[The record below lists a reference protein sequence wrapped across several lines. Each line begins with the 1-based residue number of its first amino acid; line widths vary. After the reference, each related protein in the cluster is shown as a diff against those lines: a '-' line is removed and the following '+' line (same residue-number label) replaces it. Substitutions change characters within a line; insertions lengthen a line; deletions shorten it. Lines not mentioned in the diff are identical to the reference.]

1 MVEGDKKVKS
11 SRGYKTIGLMLIIL
25 SIVIYGSNTL
35 AATMPSHADDQA
47 ESAKTVIGPTPTPIG
62 YTIRPLSEV
71 YSDGPPT
78 VMNITQTHATL
89 SFVSSIPLACAVVYG
104 KSSDYGMIAV
114 DQDMNGGAHTDHSP
128 LMSGLEADT
137 EYHYRVQGSA
147 ADGTIYID
155 QDGTFRT
162 PAAESSNEVNQAS
175 LAAGAQVIAVS
186 SNFGEAANEQTWGAN
201 SALDENPATAWSS
214 NGDGNDAFID
224 VQLAEASQPHAIE
237 VWSRSMSDG
246 TARISQ
252 FTLTTNTGQQLGP
265 FTLPDTTQAY
275 RFEVDITDTIQSL
288 RLDVTDSTGGNT
300 GLVEFAIYTRQE
312 AATYL
317 PVAITE

>member
-1 MVEGDKKVKS
+1 MKDF
-11 SRGYKTIGLMLIIL
+11 RAYKIMGLMLIIL
-25 SIVIYGSNTL
+25 SIVIYGSQTL
-35 AATMPSHADDQA
+35 AATMPSRADNQA
-47 ESAKTVIGPTPTPIG
+47 ESPKTIIGPTPTPIG
-62 YTIRPLSEV
+62 VTIRPLSDV
-71 YSDGPPT
+71 YSDSQPIVT
-78 VMNITQTHATL
+78 NITQTHATL

-114 DQDMNGGAHTDHSP
+114 DQDMNGGARTDHNP

-147 ADGTIYID
+147 ADGTIYIGEE
-155 QDGTFRT
+155 GTFRT
-162 PAAESSNEVNQAS
+162 PPAESSNEVNQAS

-186 SNFGEAANEQTWGAN
+186 SNFGGASNEQTWGAN

-214 NGDGNDAFID
+214 NGDGNDVFID
-224 VQLAEASQPHAIE
+224 VQLAEASQPHAVE

-246 TARISQ
+246 SAKISQ

-275 RFEVDITDTIQSL
+275 RFDVDISDTIQSL
-288 RLDVTDSTGGNT
+288 RLDVTESTGGNT
-300 GLVEFAIYTRQE
+300 GLMEFAIYTRQD

-317 PVAITE
+317 PVTMTE